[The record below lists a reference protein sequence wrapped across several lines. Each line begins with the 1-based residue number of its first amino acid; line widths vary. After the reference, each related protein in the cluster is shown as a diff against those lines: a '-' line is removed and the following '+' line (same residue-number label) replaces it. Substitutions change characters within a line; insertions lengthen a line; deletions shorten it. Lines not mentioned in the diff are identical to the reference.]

1 MDNVYENWTQEVP
14 RRMQEEKNQ
23 NAKCNP
29 FGCDFYQTKHHISND
44 VMLFAE
50 ELTIN
55 NWTRM
60 VNTYTTMLSC
70 NVQKQSRK

>member
-1 MDNVYENWTQEVP
+1 MDNVYENWTREVP

-55 NWTRM
+55 N
-60 VNTYTTMLSC
+60 
-70 NVQKQSRK
+70 